1 MKANRPTTRRAV
13 LVGGVAVFLTVC
25 LLATMGSAPTLPA
38 FDEDTPP
45 PPAGPT
51 LNSITILVDDMND
64 FSCRDTHRYL
74 PKSSRWLRDRG
85 RCFENASGTT
95 PVCCPARAEMFTGQL
110 PHNNGVERQVDA
122 RVFRAADS
130 VQRELGDAGV
140 STYATGKIFNGVKAK
155 EYVTGEFDPGFERF
169 DAWNNY
175 DYYNYQLIDENGEG
189 YVPDERIHTTVR
201 SGRNLRD
208 FVSEMAESS
217 TPFFAYA
224 GFFAPHTNHGKPPE
238 VTAPNRNRAVP
249 RFRFRTERN
258 TRDKLKPFWK
268 LDMSRGQLERLHKAR
283 VRSLYDVDDEIAATF
298 NLLQSTGL
306 LDNTA
311 VIFASDNGYSMGQN
325 GWEAK
330 AAPYRGSRNV
340 PMLAYLPKAFGSGVV
355 DTRPVG
361 LVDIAPTLYDLYD
374 VTPGHTLDGHS
385 LAGSHRRKVEYHEFR
400 NEKNR
405 FVLQESG
412 FAPFR
417 MPTWRMV
424 STPDGRSYIAYYNS
438 RGRRIHEEFYKDAA
452 QKRNLLYPGYKGKRP
467 SKTMIKRFRSRLVQL
482 RRCRGTTEQRS
493 LNPCP

>member
-1 MKANRPTTRRAV
+1 LAG
-13 LVGGVAVFLTVC
+13 LVATVVAVG
-25 LLATMGSAPTLPA
+25 LLLGTIGAAPTLTA
-38 FDEDTPP
+38 SVENPP
-45 PPAGPT
+45 SQAAPT
-51 LNSITILVDDMND
+51 VNSITILVDDMND
-64 FSCRDTHRYL
+64 FRCRDAHLYL

-95 PVCCPARAEMFTGQL
+95 PVCCPARAETFTGQL

-122 RVFRAADS
+122 RRFRPQDS
-130 VQRELGDAGV
+130 IQRHLGDAGV
-140 STYATGKIFNGVKAK
+140 STYATGKIFNGVKAND
-155 EYVTGEFDPGFERF
+155 YYTGKFDSGFERF

-189 YVPDERIHTTVR
+189 YLPEERIHTTVR
-201 SGRNLRD
+201 SGRNLRS

-224 GFFAPHTNHGKPPE
+224 GFFAPHTNHGRPPE
-238 VTAPNRNRAVP
+238 VTVPNRKRSVP
-249 RFRFRTERN
+249 RFRFRPERN
-258 TRDKLKPFWK
+258 SRDKLKPFWN
-268 LDMSRGQLERLHKAR
+268 LDKTKGQLERLHKAR
-283 VRSLYDVDDEIAATF
+283 VRSLYDVDDEVAATF
-298 NLLQSTGL
+298 KLLQSTGL
-306 LDNTA
+306 LDKTA
-311 VIFASDNGYSMGQN
+311 VIFVSDNGYSMGQN

-340 PMLAYLPKAFGSGVV
+340 PMFAYLPKAFGSGVV

-361 LVDIAPTLYDLYD
+361 LVDIAATLYDLYD

-385 LAGSHRRKVEYHEFR
+385 LAGRHRRKVEYHEFR

-417 MPTWRMV
+417 VPTWRMV
-424 STPDGRSYIAYYNS
+424 STPSGRSYIAFYNS
-438 RGRRIHEEFYKDAA
+438 RGRRIHEEFYKDVA
-452 QKRNLLYPGYKGKRP
+452 QRRNLLYPGYKGKRP
-467 SKTMIKRFRSRLVQL
+467 SKKVIKRFRSRLVQL

-493 LNPCP
+493 SNPCP